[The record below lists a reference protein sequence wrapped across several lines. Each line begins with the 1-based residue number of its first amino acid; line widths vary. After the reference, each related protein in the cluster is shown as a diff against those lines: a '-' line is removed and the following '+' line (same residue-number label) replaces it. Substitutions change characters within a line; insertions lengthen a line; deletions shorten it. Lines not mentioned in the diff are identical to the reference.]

1 MPKWNQ
7 QGDTRMGRSRTSD
20 LPELTGIAHYIR
32 EARYNEFSRQAIGIV
47 LIAVFS
53 VWASPRPE
61 LFWPGAVIA
70 VIGILFRL
78 WASGFVMK
86 NKELAT
92 SGPYSM
98 VRHPL
103 YTGNILM
110 LVGYCLANG
119 MIWPWIVGAAFLW
132 FWYPT
137 AISYEDGKLE
147 KIFGDSWRAWS
158 AKIPALVPRR
168 LIPKSDPGSSWSF
181 AKSMKQNYEPLIV
194 AYSLFWLWWLYT
206 QLPADYLSQVGL

>member
-1 MPKWNQ
+1 
-7 QGDTRMGRSRTSD
+7 MGRTSE
-20 LPELTGIAHYIR
+20 LPELTGVAHYIR

-47 LIAVFS
+47 LIALFAT
-53 VWASPRPE
+53 WAAPKPA

-70 VIGILFRL
+70 IVGILFRL

-92 SGPYSM
+92 SGPYSL

-110 LVGYCLANG
+110 LVGYCMANG
-119 MIWPWIVGAAFLW
+119 EPWPWIVGAFFLW
-132 FWYPT
+132 FWYPA
-137 AISYEDGKLE
+137 AISYEDSKLE

-158 AKIPALVPRR
+158 SKIPALMPRGIVP
-168 LIPKSDPGSSWSF
+168 SFDQDSAWSL
-181 AKSMKQNYEPLIV
+181 AKSWKQNYEPIIV
-194 AYSLFWLWWLYT
+194 VYSLFWLWWLYK
-206 QLPADYLSQVGL
+206 QLPAAA